1 MATKGTDSERS
12 TSVGGLIMR
21 SWKSQIIAIALLVWL
36 ASALI
41 LAGCSPASQA
51 NSIQGTAAEA
61 TPDQSLPPA
70 TPADTPQASTVVPE
84 SQPGTALLVVQYSPS
99 DRMVRSIDATQPIT
113 GLAALE
119 ATGLNLVIGNFG
131 DAGQAVCGIEGTG
144 CPADNCFCSSKFW
157 SYETWSDGA
166 WQPYPSGPAGIEVKP
181 GSIEGWHW
189 TEFGTDTLPPA
200 PALASAARAYDRLQI
215 QQVPASGGYDSP
227 SSSLEVLLALG
238 ANTIDPDTWQGN
250 PGEPSFQAYWL
261 ENARS
266 FSEEGP
272 ASAGKLAAALSAAK
286 MCWPAE
292 VIQPGAYYTGT
303 QGIYSPHA
311 GFQAWA
317 MLGTLAISQTL
328 PAESVDFLAGLVL
341 PDGGWEWNQGFGSDT
356 NTTSLVIQAL
366 LASGEPVDS
375 PLVTQALAYL
385 KAAQNPDGGFPYA
398 PGSSFGTASDVNST
412 AYVLQAIYAAN
423 QDPGAGPWA
432 TDESNPIQYLS
443 GMQLENGG
451 FEWQK
456 GSGENIV
463 ATAQAAT
470 ALLGRVYPLRVYEPT
485 ACP

>member
-1 MATKGTDSERS
+1 
-12 TSVGGLIMR
+12 MR
-21 SWKSQIIAIALLVWL
+21 SWKFLILAIAVLVWL
-36 ASALI
+36 AGTLV

-51 NSIQGTAAEA
+51 DSMQDTQAVAA
-61 TPDQSLPPA
+61 PDQSFPPA
-70 TPADTPQASTVVPE
+70 TPSETPETPTVVPD
-84 SQPGTALLVVQYSPS
+84 SRLGTALLVVQYSPA
-99 DRMVRSIDATQPIT
+99 DRIVRSIDVAQPIT

-131 DAGQAVCGIEGTG
+131 DAGQAVCGIDETG
-144 CPADNCFCSSKFW
+144 CPADDCFCSSKFW
-157 SYETWSDGA
+157 SYETWSDGS

-189 TEFGTDTLPPA
+189 TEFGTDSLPPA
-200 PALASAARAYDRLQI
+200 PALASAARAYNRLNT
-215 QQVPASGGYDSP
+215 QQVPASGGYESP

-238 ANTIDPDTWQGN
+238 ANAIDPDTWQGN
-250 PGEPSFQAYWL
+250 PGEPSLQTYWL

-286 MCWPAE
+286 MCWPTEA
-292 VIQPGAYYTGT
+292 IQPGAYITGT

-328 PAESVDFLAGLVL
+328 PAESVDFLADLVL

-356 NTTSLVIQAL
+356 NTTSLVIQTL
-366 LASGEPVDS
+366 LAGGEPVDS
-375 PLVTQALAYL
+375 PVISKALAYL

-398 PGSSFGTASDVNST
+398 PGSEFGTASDVNST
-412 AYVLQAIYAAN
+412 AYVLQAIYAVQ
-423 QDPGAGPWA
+423 QDPNASPWVVE
-432 TDESNPIQYLS
+432 ESGPIQYLLE
-443 GMQLENGG
+443 MQLENGG

-470 ALLGRVYPLRVYEPT
+470 ALLGRVNPLRIHELSP
-485 ACP
+485 CP